1 MFHKE
6 SKEAK
11 KGKKPQK
18 RACNLLSL
26 VLYCYQFKGQAQTVA
41 DLLKV
46 GDKSAK
52 AIIVSPSHF
61 DKHLTKGGYIMA
73 TIKVHGTPV
82 SIDSKND
89 LRVLRD
95 YAPDLYQ
102 AIRTADADLIKWAY
116 ELYLDELDAQDA
128 KASTGSYGKHAEVY
142 ARVNDALENHKRI
155 WLHDIRCRRPG
166 MDDHRAAGVRYE
178 YKTGFAQWAYGS
190 SYDECM
196 AKLQRMAAAGIVMR
210 WEPFK
215 DERVIE
221 MPLSDLLEVLASY
234 NPDKGLA
241 VWFSFKPARNQLQI
255 QPVNLS
261 KKRAAFIES
270 LL

>member
-1 MFHKE
+1 MRK
-6 SKEAK
+6 KAK
-11 KGKKPQK
+11 KNQK
-18 RACNLLSL
+18 GACNLLL
-26 VLYCYQFKGQAQTVA
+26 PMIYYHQLKGTARTVA

-46 GDKSAK
+46 GVKSAK
-52 AIIVSPSHF
+52 AIIDTHLHI
-61 DKHLTKGGYIMA
+61 DKQLTKGGYTMA
-73 TIKVHGTPV
+73 TIKVKGIPV
-82 SIDSKND
+82 CIDSKND
-89 LRVLRD
+89 LRALRNN
-95 YAPDLYQ
+95 APELFQ

-166 MDDHRAAGVRYE
+166 MDDHRAAGIRYE
-178 YKTGFAQWAYGS
+178 YKTGFAQWAYGA

-196 AKLQRMAAAGIVMR
+196 AKLERMAAAGIVMR

-215 DERVIE
+215 DERTIE
-221 MPLSDLLEVLASY
+221 MPLADLLEVLASY
-234 NPDKGLA
+234 NPNKGLA